1 MQHSKL
7 VALLKTCN
15 RKELRKLDKFVD
27 SPYFNTNRNIVA
39 LYRYVQQ
46 FAPKFES
53 KQLERKA
60 VFSALFPNEA
70 YKEKRLH
77 KLMGELLKLIDHFFH
92 LEEWQQNETTQHI
105 SALAAYQKRNLNAF
119 WEQKLEKTSLLLEK
133 MPLQAEASFYQ
144 SWQLALEKHKAV
156 EAEEQRNK
164 EPLLQAVH
172 TELDAFYLCNKLKYY
187 CKVLNYQRFQ
197 AHKYDIYMME
207 SVLQTATLP
216 IYRKNPAIQIYYFGV
231 LSLQK
236 PDDIQHFLTLKS
248 LLQQHLNHFS
258 LEETQ
263 NILVLAR
270 NFCIKQ
276 LNQGKAKYINE
287 LLDVYKLEIEHKIL
301 LVDGKV
307 PASTCRNI
315 VAVAMLAEELEW
327 TAEFLLDYQKYLDKT
342 TFAFNLATVRF
353 HQAEYESVLPLLAAT
368 KYKDVL
374 LRLGVKAL
382 QLKTFYELYMKHEI
396 NFQYED
402 ELDLYLQSFSAFLR
416 RNSKILTKNV
426 VYYENLIAFVKQI
439 FAIKQDVEAD
449 KMAWKDFYETVEKCV
464 EVAEKAWLVE
474 KIDLLIFNH
483 K

>member
-1 MQHSKL
+1 MRS
-7 VALLKTCN
+7 T
-15 RKELRKLDKFVD
+15 
-27 SPYFNTNRNIVA
+27 
-39 LYRYVQQ
+39 
-46 FAPKFES
+46 
-53 KQLERKA
+53 
-60 VFSALFPNEA
+60 
-70 YKEKRLH
+70 
-77 KLMGELLKLIDHFFH
+77 
-92 LEEWQQNETTQHI
+92 
-105 SALAAYQKRNLNAF
+105 
-119 WEQKLEKTSLLLEK
+119 
-133 MPLQAEASFYQ
+133 
-144 SWQLALEKHKAV
+144 
-156 EAEEQRNK
+156 
-164 EPLLQAVH
+164 
-172 TELDAFYLCNKLKYY
+172 
-187 CKVLNYQRFQ
+187 
-197 AHKYDIYMME
+197 
-207 SVLQTATLP
+207 
-216 IYRKNPAIQIYYFGV
+216 IQIYYFGV

-236 PDDIQHFLTLKS
+236 PDEIQHFLTLKS

-353 HQAEYESVLPLLAAT
+353 HQAEYEAVLPLLAAT

-396 NFQYED
+396 DFQYED